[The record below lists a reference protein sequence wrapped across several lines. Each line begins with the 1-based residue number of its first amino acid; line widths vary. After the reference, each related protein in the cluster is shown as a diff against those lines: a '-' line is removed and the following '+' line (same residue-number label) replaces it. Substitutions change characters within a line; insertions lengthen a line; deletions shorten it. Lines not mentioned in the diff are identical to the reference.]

1 MEEID
6 GTGIFECVESHSISN
21 FSRGGVISSNLFIA
35 YLSEMKRM
43 LLTIG
48 IIASCLLTSW
58 AQEMDTAIH
67 VKSIYFGGGSY
78 YIDHLQ
84 IEELFEWLDSFPKI
98 EQYEVIIQSHTDN
111 IGSID
116 FNRRLSEARSQSVYS
131 LLMDYPVVPEAI
143 EVKDFGEFLPTYR
156 NDSYHGRLAN
166 RRADVILKPVSL

>member
-1 MEEID
+1 
-6 GTGIFECVESHSISN
+6 
-21 FSRGGVISSNLFIA
+21 
-35 YLSEMKRM
+35 M
-43 LLTIG
+43 LL
-48 IIASCLLTSW
+48 IIVASMCLILPST
-58 AQEMDTAIH
+58 AQELDTAIH

-111 IGSID
+111 IGSVE
-116 FNRRLSEARSQSVYS
+116 FNKRLSEARSQSVYS